1 MTKAAKLM
9 GLWERGAAHTAL
21 QVISAKPD
29 FPSVLGLFLAA
40 ACIYLMTRILGLSR
54 GYPWA
59 AKTHVIRE

>member
-40 ACIYLMTRILGLSR
+40 A
-54 GYPWA
+54 
-59 AKTHVIRE
+59 